1 MNFADKDY
9 LTKLKDC
16 EGRETVYEVKSY
28 FLLTCH
34 DHFRGRDISE
44 VEYTCIFLKNN
55 LKLEE
60 KHMKKYIGTKLVQA
74 RPMTRG
80 AYNRYRGWEIPADE
94 NPEDEGYLIQY
105 PDGYVSWSP
114 KGMFDHSYLEVDDN
128 PQLPSGVS
136 IGPGMVEA
144 FIDRIEVMKLG
155 ERTTVVRCILK
166 MGLSWWNPV
175 PAWIQ
180 ETIRWRLA
188 RRPAWRRFGTGYGTC
203 WVSCSRRP
211 GWG

>member
-1 MNFADKDY
+1 
-9 LTKLKDC
+9 
-16 EGRETVYEVKSY
+16 
-28 FLLTCH
+28 
-34 DHFRGRDISE
+34 
-44 VEYTCIFLKNN
+44 
-55 LKLEE
+55 
-60 KHMKKYIGTKLVQA
+60 MKKYIGTKLVQA

-144 FIDRIEVMKLG
+144 FIDQVEVMKLG

-166 MGLSWWNPV
+166 NGFELVESSACVDPRNYSEEIGQEACMEKIRDRIWKLLGFLLQTAWMGV
-175 PAWIQ
+175 RKD
-180 ETIRWRLA
+180 E
-188 RRPAWRRFGTGYGTC
+188 GTKG
-203 WVSCSRRP
+203 
-211 GWG
+211 

>member
-1 MNFADKDY
+1 
-9 LTKLKDC
+9 
-16 EGRETVYEVKSY
+16 
-28 FLLTCH
+28 
-34 DHFRGRDISE
+34 
-44 VEYTCIFLKNN
+44 
-55 LKLEE
+55 
-60 KHMKKYIGTKLVQA
+60 MKKYIGTKLVQA

-144 FIDRIEVMKLG
+144 FIDQVEVMKIG
-155 ERTTVVRCILK
+155 GAHGR
-166 MGLSWWNPV
+166 GPV
-175 PAWIQ
+175 HL
-180 ETIRWRLA
+180 EK
-188 RRPAWRRFGTGYGTC
+188 
-203 WVSCSRRP
+203 WV
-211 GWG
+211 

>member
-1 MNFADKDY
+1 
-9 LTKLKDC
+9 
-16 EGRETVYEVKSY
+16 
-28 FLLTCH
+28 
-34 DHFRGRDISE
+34 
-44 VEYTCIFLKNN
+44 
-55 LKLEE
+55 
-60 KHMKKYIGTKLVQA
+60 MKKYIGTKLVQA

-144 FIDRIEVMKLG
+144 FIDQVEVMKLG
-155 ERTTVVRCILK
+155 ERTAVVRCILK
-166 MGLSWWNPV
+166 NGFELVESSACVDPRNYSEEIGRIWNLLGFLLQTAWMGV
-175 PAWIQ
+175 RKD
-180 ETIRWRLA
+180 E
-188 RRPAWRRFGTGYGTC
+188 GTKG
-203 WVSCSRRP
+203 
-211 GWG
+211 

>member
-1 MNFADKDY
+1 
-9 LTKLKDC
+9 
-16 EGRETVYEVKSY
+16 
-28 FLLTCH
+28 
-34 DHFRGRDISE
+34 
-44 VEYTCIFLKNN
+44 
-55 LKLEE
+55 
-60 KHMKKYIGTKLVQA
+60 MKKYIGTKLVQA

-166 MGLSWWNPV
+166 NGFELVESSACVDPRNYSVEIGQEACMEKIRDRIWNLLGFLLQTAWMGVRKDEFYFEPRVIDSSGKLRWYGEVYTGNMLLLHTE
-175 PAWIQ
+175 
-180 ETIRWRLA
+180 ETVYIRDNGSKL
-188 RRPAWRRFGTGYGTC
+188 FIYTLD
-203 WVSCSRRP
+203 SDQM
-211 GWG
+211 